1 MGKCRRKGRGEGGRK
16 EERKGE
22 RKEGLFLFT
31 CLSIDF
37 IPRAVKFVSMSVR
50 TMTLLS
56 FSPRIF
62 LFHLPRSIATAC
74 VHLVK
79 REELWTC
86 VYTRE
91 NSSSSRSSLVYLDVV
106 LWPFKTR
113 QVHKI
118 WADGRIS
125 TEPLGGL
132 TCLYSQVGNPCMLQA
147 ACPLC
152 VTACHTAC
160 LCSFAWHPAGT
171 P

>member
-79 REELWTC
+79 REEL
-86 VYTRE
+86 
-91 NSSSSRSSLVYLDVV
+91 
-106 LWPFKTR
+106 
-113 QVHKI
+113 
-118 WADGRIS
+118 
-125 TEPLGGL
+125 
-132 TCLYSQVGNPCMLQA
+132 
-147 ACPLC
+147 
-152 VTACHTAC
+152 
-160 LCSFAWHPAGT
+160 
-171 P
+171 